1 MQKISITVLL
11 ALVVFL
17 GLMVLKP
24 AHKST
29 PTLVTVNLP
38 QLIQKYTRQLAQNEN
53 LNASSRQVKARGLS
67 AHVTSIVNAMAKE
80 NNLIVLPHSAVI
92 AGVKDMTKTIDQAI
106 EQQKKQEKQKK
117 KEKQEK

>member
-24 AHKST
+24 VHKST

-38 QLIQKYTRQLAQNEN
+38 QLIQKHSRQLAQNEAIS
-53 LNASSRQVKARGLS
+53 ASTRQEKARALS
-67 AHVTSIVNAMAKE
+67 AHVTTIVNTIAKE

-92 AGVKDMTKTIDQAI
+92 AGVKDITTTIDQTI
-106 EQQKKQEKQKK
+106 LQQ
-117 KEKQEK
+117 EKQEK

>member
-24 AHKST
+24 AYKST

-38 QLIQKYTRQLAQNEN
+38 KLIQKYTRQLAQNEN
-53 LNASSRQVKARGLS
+53 LNASSRQVKARALS
-67 AHVTSIVNAMAKE
+67 AHVTTIVNTMAKE
-80 NNLIVLPHSAVI
+80 NNLIILPHSAVI
-92 AGVKDMTKTIDQAI
+92 AGMKDITNTIDQAI
-106 EQQKKQEKQKK
+106 EKQKKQEKQKK

>member
-17 GLMVLKP
+17 GLMLFKP
-24 AHKST
+24 VHKST

-38 QLIQKYTRQLAQNEN
+38 HLIQKHTRQLAQNE
-53 LNASSRQVKARGLS
+53 AISDTARQAKARALS
-67 AHVTSIVNAMAKE
+67 AHVTTIVNTIAKE

-92 AGVKDMTKTIDQAI
+92 AGVKDITSTIDQAI
-106 EQQKKQEKQKK
+106 KQQEKQAK
-117 KEKQEK
+117 

>member
-24 AHKST
+24 VHKST

-38 QLIQKYTRQLAQNEN
+38 HLIQKHTRQLAHNESIS
-53 LNASSRQVKARGLS
+53 ASVRQEKARALS
-67 AHVTSIVNAMAKE
+67 VHVTSIVSAMAKE

-92 AGVKDMTKTIDQAI
+92 AGVRDITKTIDQAI
-106 EQQKKQEKQKK
+106 EKQKKQEKQN
-117 KEKQEK
+117 EE